1 MRVAE
6 LRELIKDKPDD
17 EPIIVFFYDKAEAND
32 HIWNAFERGEEQP
45 EITTEEWNA
54 IAGTMSQDERIW
66 QEMSETFSWH
76 MDKLEITR
84 KQNPRHGLHLSQSI
98 YSSNHGQGAQ

>member
-6 LRELIKDKPDD
+6 LKELIKDKPDD
-17 EPIIVFFYDKAEAND
+17 EQIIVFCYDKAEAND

-45 EITTEEWNA
+45 EITNEEWNT
-54 IAGTMSQDERIW
+54 IAGAMTKDEAIW

-76 MDKLEITR
+76 MDKLEETR
-84 KQNPRHGLHLSQSI
+84 KKKS
-98 YSSNHGQGAQ
+98 